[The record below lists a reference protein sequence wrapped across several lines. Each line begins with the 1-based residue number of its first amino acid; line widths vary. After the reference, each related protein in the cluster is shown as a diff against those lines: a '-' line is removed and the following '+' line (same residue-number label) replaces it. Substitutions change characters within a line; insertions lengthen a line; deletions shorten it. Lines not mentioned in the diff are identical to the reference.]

1 MSGRKASDPAA
12 ELPLRQRKKLRTR
25 QRISDVATRLFF
37 ERGFEEVTVAEVAE
51 AAEVSAMTVF
61 NHFPRKEDL
70 FLDRIPEGIELS
82 TAAVRDR
89 APGETPVAAL
99 RRLALRLVDEGHPLS
114 AVGHAPFWRIVYG
127 SPALRAR
134 LREGADELEAALTA
148 AIAAHPGPPP
158 GDPQPRMTA
167 TLAVAAYRGACTTSL
182 RRVFAGEAVGVV
194 LADHR
199 ALLERVFG
207 ELERVLPLGG

>member
-1 MSGRKASDPAA
+1 MSGRKAPDPA
-12 ELPLRQRKKLRTR
+12 ELPLRERKKLRTR

-70 FLDRIPEGIELS
+70 FLDRIPEGVDLAV
-82 TAAVRDR
+82 AAVRDR

-99 RRLALRLVDEGHPLS
+99 RGLALRLVDEGHPLS
-114 AVGHAPFWRIVYG
+114 AVGHPPFWRIVYG
-127 SPALRAR
+127 SPALQAR
-134 LREGADELEAALTA
+134 LREGVDELEAALTA
-148 AIAAHPGPPP
+148 AIAARPGP

-167 TLAVAAYRGACTTSL
+167 ALVVAAYRGACATSL
-182 RRVFAGEAVGVV
+182 RRMFAGDAPEEV
-194 LADHR
+194 LSAHR
-199 ALLERVFG
+199 ALLVRVFG

>member
-1 MSGRKASDPAA
+1 MSGRKAPEPA
-12 ELPLRQRKKLRTR
+12 ELPLRERKKLRTR

-37 ERGFEEVTVAEVAE
+37 ERGFEEVTVAEVAA

-70 FLDRIPEGIELS
+70 FLDRIPQGIDLS
-82 TAAVRDR
+82 VAAVRDR

-99 RRLALRLVDEGHPLS
+99 RGLALRLLDEGHPLS
-114 AVGHAPFWRIVYG
+114 AVGHLPFWRIVYG

-134 LREGADELEAALTA
+134 LREGMDELEAALTA
-148 AIAAHPGPPP
+148 AIASHPGPGPA
-158 GDPQPRMTA
+158 DPQPRMTA
-167 TLAVAAYRGACTTSL
+167 TLAVAAYRGACATSL
-182 RRVFAGEAVGVV
+182 RRLFAGEPTGTV
-194 LADHR
+194 LPAHR
-199 ALLERVFG
+199 ALLERTFG

>member
-1 MSGRKASDPAA
+1 MSGRKAPDPAA
-12 ELPLRQRKKLRTR
+12 LPLRERKKLRTR

-70 FLDRIPEGIELS
+70 FLDRIPQGIELAV
-82 TAAVRDR
+82 AAVRDR

-99 RRLALRLVDEGHPLS
+99 RGLALRLVDEGHPLS
-114 AVGHAPFWRIVYG
+114 AVGHPPFWRIVYG

-134 LREGADELEAALTA
+134 LREGYDELEAALTA
-148 AIAAHPGPPP
+148 TIAASGT
-158 GDPQPRMTA
+158 DPQPRVTA
-167 TLAVAAYRGACTTSL
+167 ALAVAAYRGACATSV
-182 RRVFAGEAVGVV
+182 RRMFTGEAVEVV
-194 LADHR
+194 LTDHR
-199 ALLERVFG
+199 ALLERVFR

>member
-1 MSGRKASDPAA
+1 MSERNAS
-12 ELPLRQRKKLRTR
+12 EQLPLRQRKKLLTR

-37 ERGFEEVTVAEVAE
+37 ERGFDEVTVAEVAE

-70 FLDRIPEGIELS
+70 FLDRIPEGIALA

-89 APGETPVAAL
+89 DPAESPVAAL
-99 RRLALRLVDEGHPLS
+99 RCLALRLVDEGHPLA
-114 AVGHAPFWRIVYG
+114 AVGYAPFWRIVYG

-134 LREGADELEAALTA
+134 VREGAEELEAALTA
-148 AIAAHPGPPP
+148 AIAACPGGSAP
-158 GDPQPRMTA
+158 DPQPRMTA
-167 TLAVAAYRGACTTSL
+167 ALAVAAYRAACAASL
-182 RRVFAGEAVGVV
+182 RRAFAGEPAEEVV
-194 LADHR
+194 LAHR
-199 ALLERVFG
+199 ALVERVFG